1 MDINSAFNAGLQ
13 ALHRADAGLQ
23 RNAVAIARS
32 TAHVEG
38 SEDIHSVLVESLE
51 HRQLAAVAAEVV
63 TAAEETA
70 GTLIDLKV

>member
-1 MDINSAFNAGLQ
+1 MDINSAFNSGLQ
-13 ALHRADAGLQ
+13 ALHRAESGLQ
-23 RNAVAIARS
+23 RNATAIARS

-38 SEDIHSVLVESLE
+38 SEDIHTALVESLE

-63 TAAEETA
+63 AAADETA